1 MSNNDVV
8 SEVRA
13 VSYAVRCL
21 AATLK
26 ESGHLDAERYVAR
39 MQSQIDNMDTYNG
52 VTNKPIFTTTLNGFI
67 DDIDRVK
74 KSDS

>member
-39 MQSQIDNMDTYNG
+39 MQAQLDNMSTFKG
-52 VTNKPIFTTTLNGFI
+52 VTNKPIFTTVLNSFI
-67 DDIDRVK
+67 DDINRVK
-74 KSDS
+74 DPDS